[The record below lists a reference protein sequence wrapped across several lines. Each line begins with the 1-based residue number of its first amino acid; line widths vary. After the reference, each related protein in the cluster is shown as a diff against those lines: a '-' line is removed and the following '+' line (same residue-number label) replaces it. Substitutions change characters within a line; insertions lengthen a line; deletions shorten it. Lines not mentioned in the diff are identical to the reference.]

1 MKRSR
6 SLLTWNL
13 LEKLSHE
20 CRAMKSS
27 RSLLIWALLG
37 LCAATV
43 LGAMTALTRSVL
55 ESGRNRA
62 EAEAKA
68 DLEERTRLAL
78 WRLDAEGASVL
89 VVENGTAPGDYQ
101 TGIFASNRDPAI
113 HIHFS
118 AASNEPLSSPELRSD
133 PIPSTRQ
140 KFQRLQSMLRNYPLP
155 LGGGEVLTCAI
166 AESEASWNALP
177 KEALAQQ
184 YQNAGILQSKGGVEA
199 RKEPDY
205 QTNVSDVDRA
215 NRAKAVDKALEN
227 TKQSAWAAP
236 QQKKTEEKVIKKA
249 PSTARKTP
257 PPESPPLPPVP
268 DIPIAIPPPESAQI
282 TPVQGEIADIGQM
295 RSVWIAGE
303 LFLLRQIRR
312 TIPGSQSDLRIVQ
325 GAWLDAQ
332 LLRGRLLGE
341 IRDLLP
347 NARLVP
353 VAGSDSM
360 AAPSAEDPLALV
372 SFPFRLERNESPPAL
387 TTGIGRPLAV
397 AWAAV
402 IMALAASA
410 VLVGGILRL
419 SERRASFVSAV
430 THELRTPLTTFQL
443 YSDMLHSGAVKEEK
457 RGDYFRTLQ
466 REASRLSHLV
476 ENVLAFSRIERG
488 SARAALRETAAVHLV
503 EPMLQ
508 RFSERLLDAGLSLQA
523 DLSAPAWQAV
533 VKADVAAVEHVLF
546 NLIDNAAKYA
556 AGSSPPEVRL
566 EAEINGRFLE
576 LRVRDHGTGI
586 PSKERRRV
594 FRAFH
599 KSAAAAAESRPG
611 VGLGLS
617 LSRRLARANGGDL
630 QLATTEGGACFI
642 LTLPLAAK

>member
-1 MKRSR
+1 MKR
-6 SLLTWNL
+6 
-13 LEKLSHE
+13 
-20 CRAMKSS
+20 S

-55 ESGRNRA
+55 EAGRNQA

-78 WRLDAEGASVL
+78 WRLDSEGAAVL
-89 VVENGTAPGDYQ
+89 VAENGTAPGDYQ
-101 TGIFASNRDPAI
+101 SGAFTANRDPSI
-113 HIHFS
+113 HLHFS

-133 PIPSTRQ
+133 PIKSTRE

-166 AESEASWNALP
+166 AESEASWNAMP
-177 KEALAQQ
+177 KEAQLQQ
-184 YQNAGILQSKGGVEA
+184 IDNVNILQSKGGVEA

-205 QTNVSDVDRA
+205 QTNVSGVDRA
-215 NRAKAVDKALEN
+215 NRARVVDKALGN
-227 TKQSAWAAP
+227 TKQSSWAVP
-236 QQKKTEEKVIKKA
+236 PEKKIEEKAIKRA
-249 PSTARKTP
+249 PSPTP
-257 PPESPPLPPVP
+257 TPSPPE
-268 DIPIAIPPPESAQI
+268 
-282 TPVQGEIADIGQM
+282 PVQVFPTQGDIIDIGQM
-295 RSVWIAGE
+295 RSVWIGGE

-312 TIPGSQSDLRIVQ
+312 TVPGSAVDLRIVQ
-325 GAWLDAQ
+325 GAWLDAEVV
-332 LLRGRLLGE
+332 RSRLLGE
-341 IRDLLP
+341 VRDLLP

-360 AAPSAEDPLALV
+360 AAPPAEDPLALV
-372 SFPFRLERNESPPAL
+372 SLPFRLARNESTPPL
-387 TTGIGRPLAV
+387 TAGIGRPLAV

-457 RGDYFRTLQ
+457 RGVYFRTLQ

-476 ENVLAFSRIERG
+476 ENVLAFSQIERG
-488 SARAALRETAAVHLV
+488 SARAATREVAAVSLV

-508 RFSERLLDAGLSLQA
+508 RFSERLLDAGLSLQT
-523 DLSAPAWQAV
+523 DLSVPAWNAV

-556 AGSSPPEVRL
+556 AGSSPPEVHL
-566 EAEINGRFLE
+566 EAAVSGRFLE

-586 PSKERRRV
+586 PPKERGRV

-630 QLATTEGGACFI
+630 QLAATESGACFV
-642 LTLPLAAK
+642 LTLPLAVK

>member
-1 MKRSR
+1 MKRSSGLLICDLLGKISQECRDMKRSR
-6 SLLTWNL
+6 SLLV
-13 LEKLSHE
+13 
-20 CRAMKSS
+20 
-27 RSLLIWALLG
+27 WALLG

-55 ESGRNRA
+55 DAGKTRA

-78 WRLDAEGASVL
+78 WRLDSEGASVL
-89 VVENGTAPGDYQ
+89 LAENRAAPGDYQ
-101 TGIFASNRDPAI
+101 SGAVVANRDPAI
-113 HIHFS
+113 YLHFS
-118 AASNEPLSSPELRSD
+118 GSNNDPLSSPELHPPAEPGARE
-133 PIPSTRQ
+133 
-140 KFQRLQSMLRNYPLP
+140 KFERLKFLLRVHPLP
-155 LGGGEVLTCAI
+155 LENGEVLTCAL
-166 AESEASWNALP
+166 AEGEASWNAIP
-177 KEALAQQ
+177 KEALSQK
-184 YQNAGILQSKGGVEA
+184 NFNTNILQSKGGVEA
-199 RKEPDY
+199 RKEQVY
-205 QTNVSDVDRA
+205 LENANGTERA
-215 NRAKAVDKALEN
+215 QRAKVVDQALEN
-227 TKQSAWAAP
+227 TKQSGQARIQQQETPQPAP
-236 QQKKTEEKVIKKA
+236 QELQQVV
-249 PSTARKTP
+249 
-257 PPESPPLPPVP
+257 PLNEIT
-268 DIPIAIPPPESAQI
+268 IPI
-282 TPVQGEIADIGQM
+282 TPARAEIVDIGQM
-295 RSVWIAGE
+295 RAVWIGGE
-303 LFLLRQIRR
+303 LFLLRQIRQ
-312 TIPGSQSDLRIVQ
+312 TLPGLPSQIRVVQ
-325 GAWLDAQ
+325 GAWVDAAV
-332 LLRGRLLGE
+332 LRTRLLDE
-341 IRDLLP
+341 VRDLLP
-347 NARLVP
+347 AGNLVP
-353 VAGSDSM
+353 VAGADSM
-360 AAPSAEDPLALV
+360 AAASAEDPLALV
-372 SFPFRLERNESPPAL
+372 SFPFRLERNESPPPL
-387 TTGIGRPLAV
+387 TVGIGRPLAV

-488 SARAALRETAAVHLV
+488 SARATPREVAVGRLV

-508 RFSERLLDAGLSLQA
+508 RFGERLLDAGLSLQA
-523 DLSAPAWQAV
+523 DLSAPAWQAI
-533 VKADVAAVEHVLF
+533 VKADVAATEHVLF

-556 AGSSPPEVRL
+556 AGSSPPEVHL
-566 EAEINGRFLE
+566 EAAITGRYLE

-586 PSKERRRV
+586 SANERRRV

-630 QLATTEGGACFI
+630 QLADTEGGACFI
-642 LTLPLAAK
+642 LTLPLAVK